1 MRARIHKLGAGL
13 LVGAVLAL
21 AGCGGGSSA
30 GTAAAPPA
38 DTTPAASAPAVTSSA
53 VAAAGTPVTATEK
66 EFSITL
72 SQSTFTA
79 GAYTFTVTN
88 AGTFPHNL
96 VIEGP
101 GVDQQS
107 SPTLQ
112 PGQNAPLDVT
122 LQAGSYELWCAV
134 DGHKDKGM
142 DIHITVT

>member
-1 MRARIHKLGAGL
+1 MRARIHKVGAGL

-30 GTAAAPPA
+30 GTAAPPA
-38 DTTPAASAPAVTSSA
+38 DTTSTASAPAVTSST
-53 VAAAGTPVTATEK
+53 VAAAGTQVTVTEK
-66 EFSITL
+66 EFTITL
-72 SQSTFTA
+72 SQSTFSA
-79 GAYTFTVTN
+79 GAYTFNVTN

-101 GVDQQS
+101 GVDSQA

-112 PGQNAPLDVT
+112 PGQSAPLDVT
-122 LQAGSYELWCAV
+122 LQAGSYEMWCAV
-134 DGHKDKGM
+134 DSHKDRGM